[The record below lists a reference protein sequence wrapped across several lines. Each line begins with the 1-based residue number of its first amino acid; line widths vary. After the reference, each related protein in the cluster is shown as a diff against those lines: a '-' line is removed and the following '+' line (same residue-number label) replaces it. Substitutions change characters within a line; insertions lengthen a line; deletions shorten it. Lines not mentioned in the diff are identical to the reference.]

1 MEIKQIK
8 KELCII
14 MNKVWDNSG
23 IREKNGE
30 PCDCICDKKSHDEE
44 YIRID
49 DDVIEFIKEAVD
61 EKINNINLNNEGGSD
76 VK

>member
-1 MEIKQIK
+1 MYINQIK
-8 KELCII
+8 EELCII
-14 MNKVWDNSG
+14 MNKVWTKTTEG
-23 IREKNGE
+23 HE
-30 PCDCICDKKSHDEE
+30 PCDCICDKQGHDEE

-61 EKINNINLNNEGGSD
+61 EKINNINLNNKGGSD